1 MATDYKV
8 RFRSY
13 RAVADLAHEAR
24 IRLGIDHYFT
34 FNIVNA
40 IRRLIG
46 KEFDKLGVLHLDVFE
61 HDNDPVSYVTFDPL
75 TLHVHREIWN
85 DAELGEPKSRFILAH
100 ELGHMLMHGNYRQ
113 AFSEDEQSRL
123 KFVQPEESA
132 EAQAHWFAACFIAPD
147 YLARKCESESE
158 LCLQF
163 DFPSDF
169 ASVKLD
175 DIKRH
180 APSYMGEA
188 CSTCGNFTL
197 VRNGTCLNCETCG
210 ATAGCS

>member
-13 RAVADLAHEAR
+13 RAVAELAHEAR
-24 IRLGIDHYFT
+24 KRMCVAHYFT
-34 FNIVNA
+34 FNIVKA
-40 IRRLIG
+40 IRRLVG
-46 KEFDKLGVLHLDVFE
+46 KEFGKLGVLHLDVFE
-61 HDNDPVSYVTFDPL
+61 RDNDPVAFVTFNPL
-75 TLHVHREIWN
+75 TLHVHREIWE

-100 ELGHMLMHGNYRQ
+100 ELGHMLMHGHYRQ
-113 AFSEDEQSRL
+113 AFSEDEKSRL

-132 EAQAHWFAACFIAPD
+132 EAQANWFAACFLAPD
-147 YLARKCESESE
+147 YLARQCKNESE

-180 APSYMGEA
+180 LPSYTGEA

-197 VRNGTCLNCETCG
+197 VRVAGRLKCETCEYL
-210 ATAGCS
+210 AES

>member
-1 MATDYKV
+1 MAPDHKV

-24 IRLGIDHYFT
+24 KRFGIDHCFT
-34 FNIVNA
+34 FNIVKV
-40 IRRLIG
+40 IRRLVG
-46 KEFDKLGVLHLDVFE
+46 KEFDKLGVLHLDIFE
-61 HDNDPVSYVTFDPL
+61 HDYDPVAYVTFSPL
-75 TLHVHREIWN
+75 TLHVHREIWD
-85 DAELGEPKSRFILAH
+85 DAELGEPKSRYMLAH
-100 ELGHMLMHGNYRQ
+100 ELGHILMHGHYKQ
-113 AFSEDEQSRL
+113 AFSEDEKSRI

-147 YLARKCESESE
+147 YLARLCKSESE

-163 DFPSDF
+163 DFPPDY
-169 ASVKLD
+169 AATKLD

-180 APSYMGEA
+180 GPSYTGEA

-197 VRNGTCLNCETCG
+197 VRVAGFLKCETCKSL
-210 ATAGCS
+210 ADR